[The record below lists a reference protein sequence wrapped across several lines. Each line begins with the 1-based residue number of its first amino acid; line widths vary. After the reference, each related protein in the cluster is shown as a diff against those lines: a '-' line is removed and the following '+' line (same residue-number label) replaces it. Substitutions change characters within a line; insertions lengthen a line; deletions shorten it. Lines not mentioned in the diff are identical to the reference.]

1 MDSYVVVGAGLAGL
15 TAANALAD
23 RGHRVTILEQS
34 QRPGGRA
41 ITSIDGGYHF
51 NLGPHALYRGSH
63 AAKAFRDWKIPLHGG
78 PPEVR
83 RNAYF
88 VIGRRRY
95 PLITG
100 LRRLM
105 TARLLSLGEKLEL
118 ARLRREITSG
128 QASSEGSAE
137 AWLDCRVRSRR
148 VRDLLLALIR
158 LSTYTADLAGLSA
171 RAMRVQMR
179 GAFTEG
185 AIYIDHGWQTLVDG
199 LAARAR
205 SLGVEI
211 LCGNPVSSLEDLDAD
226 GTGIGI
232 VLAVPPASVERI
244 TGAKINRGHPVR
256 MACLDLGLRKLPSAA
271 PAFALSIDRPLYF
284 SVHSTAAE
292 LAPAGAALVHIG
304 KYLKHGS
311 HDPRGDREE
320 LEQHADLLM
329 PGWCAEV
336 EVQRFLPD
344 MTVVHAIAAPEGRPG
359 VDALGMDGVALAGD
373 WVGPDGM
380 LADAAVASGLRAAEA
395 VQRNRNQ
402 ARTRWTAISNSK
414 T

>member
-15 TAANALAD
+15 TAANALAG

-34 QRPGGRA
+34 ERPGGRA
-41 ITSIDGGYHF
+41 ITSIHRGYHF

-63 AAKAFRDWKIPLHGG
+63 AAKAFREWKIPFHGC

-83 RNAYF
+83 RDAYF

-100 LRRLM
+100 LRMLM
-105 TARLLSLGEKLEL
+105 TARMLSLGEKLEL
-118 ARLRREITSG
+118 ARLISEITSR
-128 QASSEGSAE
+128 QAPSEDSGE
-137 AWLDCRVRSRR
+137 AWLDCRVRSRK
-148 VRDLLLALIR
+148 VRDLLSALIR

-179 GAFTEG
+179 AAFTEG
-185 AIYIDHGWQTLVDG
+185 VIYIDHGWQTLVDG

-211 LCGNPVSSLEDLDAD
+211 LCGDPVSSLEDLNAA
-226 GTGIGI
+226 GII
-232 VLAVPPASVERI
+232 LAVPPVSVERI
-244 TGAKINRGHPVR
+244 TGAEIKRGHPVC

-271 PAFALSIDRPLYF
+271 PAFALSVDRPLYF
-284 SVHSTAAE
+284 SVHSRVAE
-292 LAPAGAALVHIG
+292 LAPAGTALVHIG
-304 KYLKHGS
+304 KYLRHGS
-311 HDPRGDREE
+311 NDPSGDRDE
-320 LEQHADLLM
+320 LEQYADLLM
-329 PGWCAEV
+329 PGWRAEV

-344 MTVVHAIAAPEGRPG
+344 MTVVHAIAAPEGRPE

-373 WVGPDGM
+373 WIGPEGM

-402 ARTRWTAISNSK
+402 ASTRWTAISNSK

>member
-34 QRPGGRA
+34 ERPGGRA
-41 ITSIDGGYHF
+41 ITSIHRGYQF

-63 AAKAFRDWKIPLHGG
+63 AAKAFREWKIPFHGC

-83 RNAYF
+83 RDAYF

-95 PLITG
+95 PLIITG
-100 LRRLM
+100 LRMLM
-105 TARLLSLGEKLEL
+105 TARMLSFGEKLEL
-118 ARLRREITSG
+118 ARLLREIRSRQAPSEDSG
-128 QASSEGSAE
+128 E
-137 AWLDCRVRSRR
+137 AWLDCRVRSRK
-148 VRDLLLALIR
+148 VRDLLSALIR

-171 RAMRVQMR
+171 RAMCVQMR
-179 GAFTEG
+179 AAFTEG
-185 AIYIDHGWQTLVDG
+185 VIYIDHGWQTLVDG

-211 LCGNPVSSLEDLDAD
+211 LCGDPVSSLEDLNAA
-226 GTGIGI
+226 GII
-232 VLAVPPASVERI
+232 LAVPPVSVERI
-244 TGAKINRGHPVR
+244 TGAKIKRGHPVR

-284 SVHSTAAE
+284 SVHSTVAE
-292 LAPAGAALVHIG
+292 LAPAGTALVHIG
-304 KYLKHGS
+304 KYLRHGS
-311 HDPRGDREE
+311 NDPSGDRDE
-320 LEQHADLLM
+320 LEQYADLLM
-329 PGWCAEV
+329 PGWRAEV

-344 MTVVHAIAAPEGRPG
+344 MTVVHAIAAPEGRPE

-373 WVGPDGM
+373 WIGPDGM

-395 VQRNRNQ
+395 VQRNRHQ
-402 ARTRWTAISNSK
+402 ASTRWTAISNSK